1 MAITYQITFDIRP
14 DRKVEFLDLLYP
26 VLDAMRH
33 EASFIDAQLFQDPNH
48 PHRLMLVETWA
59 DHEEVMA
66 IQIHRPYRSAY
77 TAALPDLLSSPRAI
91 EIWLPLRAD
100 HAQ

>member
-1 MAITYQITFDIRP
+1 MAITYQITFDIRS
-14 DRKVEFLDLLYP
+14 DRMADFLALLNP

-48 PHRLMLVETWA
+48 SNRLMLVETWA

-66 IQIHRPYRSAY
+66 VQIHRPYRAAY
-77 TAALPDLLSSPRAI
+77 TAALPDLLSSPRVI
-91 EIWLPLRAD
+91 EIWQPLRAD